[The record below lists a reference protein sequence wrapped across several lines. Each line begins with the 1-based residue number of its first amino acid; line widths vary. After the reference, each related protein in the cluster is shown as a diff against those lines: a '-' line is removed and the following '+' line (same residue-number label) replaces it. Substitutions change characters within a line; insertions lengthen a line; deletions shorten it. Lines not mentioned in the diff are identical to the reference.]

1 MNVKSQKTKRDTMRS
16 DQEIS
21 EHINMMKKREMPTWV
36 SRGELNY
43 EAIEDDLLD
52 FVTWLLEIG

>member
-1 MNVKSQKTKRDTMRS
+1 MRT
-16 DQEIS
+16 DEEIS
-21 EHINMMKKREMPTWV
+21 EHIEMMKKREIPTWV
-36 SRGELNY
+36 IRDKLNY

>member
-1 MNVKSQKTKRDTMRS
+1 MRT
-16 DQEIS
+16 DEEIS
-21 EHINMMKKREMPTWV
+21 EHIEMMKRREIPTWV
-36 SRGELNY
+36 IRDTLNY

>member
-1 MNVKSQKTKRDTMRS
+1 MRS
-16 DQEIS
+16 DKEIS
-21 EHINMMKKREMPTWV
+21 EHIEMMKKREMPTWV
-36 SRGELNY
+36 LKGDLNY